1 MPKIPRPSL
10 DSFNDLV
17 LKQWRNGHQRKAIRF
32 LWYTVFRLGLLLDP
46 GPELRCLLPA
56 GGSKSIELNA

>member
-17 LKQWRNGHQRKAIRF
+17 LKQWRNGHHRKAIRF
-32 LWYTVFRLGLLLDP
+32 LWYTVFFRAPLLEPVPNFDVFF
-46 GPELRCLLPA
+46 RPA
-56 GGSKSIELNA
+56 AQNPLI

>member
-17 LKQWRNGHQRKAIRF
+17 LKQWRNGHQQEGDQSP
-32 LWYTVFRLGLLLDP
+32 LVHSVFAWGLCWKPVPNFDVFFQ
-46 GPELRCLLPA
+46 PA
-56 GGSKSIELNA
+56 AQNPLI